1 MTASEIHAIM
11 TSGFSC
17 VAGSVFAAYIS
28 FGACPQYLISSSLMS
43 APGSLACSK
52 LLYPETEQS
61 QLENIKDLELPKRY
75 NYICVFILFIF
86 H

>member
-1 MTASEIHAIM
+1 MTASEIHAMM

-28 FGACPQYLISSSLMS
+28 FGACPQYLLSSSLMS

-52 LLYPETEQS
+52 LLYPETEISIFQTI
-61 QLENIKDLELPKRY
+61 EDLELPQG
-75 NYICVFILFIF
+75 
-86 H
+86 